1 MKLYFSFGYV
11 GEDDKS
17 VRLYHMEQPLTANI
31 LHDLVDSI
39 RDLLGGIVK
48 V

>member
-11 GEDDKS
+11 DEDGKS
-17 VRLYHMEQPLTANI
+17 TRLYHMEQPLTMNT
-31 LHDLVDSI
+31 LDDLVDSI
-39 RDLLGGIVK
+39 RHLFNGV

>member
-11 GEDDKS
+11 QDDGKS
-17 VRLYHMEQPLTANI
+17 YRLYHMEQPLSVNV

-39 RDLLGGIVK
+39 RNLLGGNVK

>member
-11 GEDDKS
+11 QDDGKS

-31 LHDLVDSI
+31 LHDLVDSV
-39 RDLLGGIVK
+39 RELLNGLV
-48 V
+48 

>member
-11 GEDDKS
+11 QDDGKS
-17 VRLYHMEQPLTANI
+17 SRLYHMEQPLTANI
-31 LHDLVDSI
+31 LRDLVDSI